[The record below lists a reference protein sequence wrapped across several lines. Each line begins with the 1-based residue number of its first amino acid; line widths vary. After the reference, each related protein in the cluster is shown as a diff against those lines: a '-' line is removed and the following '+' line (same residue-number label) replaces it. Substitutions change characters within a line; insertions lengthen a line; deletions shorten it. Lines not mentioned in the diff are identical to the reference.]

1 MLSRRSLLPGAA
13 TLAAITVARTTA
25 WADDGAFVVPMRIG
39 ENRFWTSTFINRKG
53 PYRLFLD
60 TGSPSYALA
69 PSVIAELGLP
79 SAPSRGLQG
88 LTGGGRQTRDYTA
101 DEVVFGGVLRDRNVE
116 FLATPFGSDFAG
128 LFPLGLLLLRPTQV
142 DFVDPA
148 LRIFERGRPDLS
160 EFKPLELLRPLASVA
175 GATPLAGGVFGR
187 EAPRLIVEV
196 RIDGEIY
203 RLMMDSGATT
213 PVTLYAAAVYRRK
226 LWDRFPNYAAGEGR
240 GLYDSFKGRAV
251 RMTTLQMGQVTM
263 KNPIVHLIDPS
274 TVDTNSDLDGLL
286 GLEALRRLD
295 LFIDAGANALW
306 IRPNGLVGQ
315 AFRYNRSGMALG
327 SVQGRLAVVRVQPGS
342 PAETAGLAVGDLII
356 LPDSMTAGALRHALS
371 DEPGVVI
378 TFQAAR
384 DGKVFPVRLVL
395 RDLI

>member
-1 MLSRRSLLPGAA
+1 
-13 TLAAITVARTTA
+13 
-25 WADDGAFVVPMRIG
+25 
-39 ENRFWTSTFINRKG
+39 
-53 PYRLFLD
+53 
-60 TGSPSYALA
+60 
-69 PSVIAELGLP
+69 
-79 SAPSRGLQG
+79 
-88 LTGGGRQTRDYTA
+88 
-101 DEVVFGGVLRDRNVE
+101 
-116 FLATPFGSDFAG
+116 
-128 LFPLGLLLLRPTQV
+128 
-142 DFVDPA
+142 
-148 LRIFERGRPDLS
+148 
-160 EFKPLELLRPLASVA
+160 
-175 GATPLAGGVFGR
+175 
-187 EAPRLIVEV
+187 
-196 RIDGEIY
+196 
-203 RLMMDSGATT
+203 
-213 PVTLYAAAVYRRK
+213 
-226 LWDRFPNYAAGEGR
+226 
-240 GLYDSFKGRAV
+240 
-251 RMTTLQMGQVTM
+251 
-263 KNPIVHLIDPS
+263 LIDPS